1 MQLTCKIILSFVL
14 LLLGSV
20 CGEAVLQAQCP
31 MVCRQDF
38 TISLGGN
45 GEAELNPIF
54 ALVSSTD
61 GCTEGFTIEIIDIN
75 SGYVYGSVADAT
87 MINADL
93 IFKVTDNATG
103 NNCDGGLTV
112 EDNTPPQVFVDSLFL
127 SCNAEIDPEE
137 MGFPYVI
144 DNVSNLDN
152 ITFDWFDQLIDY
164 DCFYQVGGVEYTAE
178 IVRNWYVS
186 DQYGNIRN
194 EQQSIMLKR
203 NTLDDVIWPA
213 NRDDFVM
220 PSLACNEDDP
230 MDLVITGQPRING
243 KVIEG
248 SSDCDLLT
256 SFSDQTTVICGGETK
271 IFRTWAV
278 FDYCTDESET
288 FIQLIRVKDIEAP
301 IITCP
306 ENINI
311 GTNNNLCT
319 GTVVLTD
326 ATATDNCSDYTISH
340 TWNYGTDE
348 MSYEN
353 IPQGT
358 HNVTY
363 TAEDEC
369 GNKSHCEIEVTVTDD
384 EVPTPVCKEHTF
396 VSLSDSGE
404 NILSAHTFNESSS
417 DNCLID
423 RFEVSK
429 NGVDFYPAATF
440 NCDDIPVSPMSLTL
454 RVFDVSGH
462 HNDCEVMI
470 TIDDYLLPVLVC
482 PLDLTLD
489 CFDDINDLTISD
501 LANATDNCD
510 IANISHTDDLSNLNS
525 CGFGTVFRLWNT
537 EDVNGNSAVCVQQIS
552 IGDATPTGVNF
563 PPDFITYDCS
573 LELNPVTT
581 GMPEIT
587 NEDCEQILVFHEDDT
602 ITVSDACLHIVR
614 FWEVYDE
621 CIFDPN
627 NAGNGGYWSVN
638 QTLKIYDND
647 APEVQNPA
655 DITVFISGDNC
666 DAYVEFPDATAI
678 DCSEDVKVSNNSLF
692 SDNNEAN
699 ASGTYPYGFHYI
711 TFTARDECDNIT
723 NKITLLTVLDEEIPV
738 IECNGGFTVNLDEN
752 GMAAPD
758 PYLFDAGSYDNCS
771 EALTYHIEPTVFNCD
786 DRGIAEVLFQV
797 RDESGNEA
805 SCFTTLNVQD
815 NNNVCDSGNL
825 GGKISNEEG
834 ETIGGKY
841 VGLSGGIQMAVQT
854 ETDGT
859 YEFPNLPSGEYYELK
874 PTYDLNHVNG
884 VTTNDILQIRKHVLG
899 VNTFTSP
906 YTLIAA
912 DVNNSGSVTT
922 VDLVWIRRLILGNI
936 ESFPDNKSWRFVD
949 ATYDFIDDLD
959 PFDENFPERIII
971 TSLNQNYLDND
982 FVAIK
987 IGDVNGTANFANGS
1001 SDERTEEERSTLPIY
1016 IENTRLEADN
1026 EYKIPFRVKDFKD
1039 ISGMQLS
1046 FGFDANV
1053 LKFNDM
1059 QVEDLPEMTIHNFG
1073 LTQIENGLINFSW
1086 DTHFAFELEEDA
1098 ILFTLIFTANKDANL
1113 ADVLHLNKDRI
1124 NAEAY
1129 RANPQERAVA
1139 ELLNLELIFDNEAAQ
1154 NAELFQNYPN
1164 PTSGKTTVSFYLPQ
1178 ATETILKVLDA
1189 YGNILWREENNFGRG
1204 THTIELD
1211 LSKENWQPGVYFY
1224 RLESTGF
1231 RDMTR
1236 KFVLIRN

>member
-14 LLLGSV
+14 LLLGTV

-45 GEAELNPIF
+45 GEAQLLPAF
-54 ALVSSTD
+54 ALVSNTD
-61 GCTEGFTIEIIDIN
+61 DCTEGFTIEIIDVN
-75 SGYVYGSVADAT
+75 SGYVYGNIANAT

-103 NNCDGGLTV
+103 NNCDGALTV
-112 EDNTPPQVFVDSLFL
+112 EDNSPPQLFVDSLFL
-127 SCNAEIDPEE
+127 NCNAEIDPEI
-137 MGFPYVI
+137 MGFPI
-144 DNVSNLDN
+144 AWDNVSNSDN
-152 ITFDWFDQLIDY
+152 ITYDWFDQLIDY
-164 DCFYQVGGVEYTAE
+164 DCFYEVGGVEYTAE
-178 IVRNWYVS
+178 VVRNWYVS

-194 EQQSIMLKR
+194 KQQSIMLKR

-230 MDLVITGQPRING
+230 MNLAITGQPSVNGRI
-243 KVIEG
+243 IEG

-256 SFSDQTTVICGGETK
+256 SFSDQETVICGGETK

-288 FIQLIRVKDIEAP
+288 FIQLIRVKDVEAP

-311 GTNNNLCT
+311 GTDNNNCT
-319 GTVVLTD
+319 ATVVLNN

-340 TWNYGTDE
+340 IWGYGSNE
-348 MSYEN
+348 SSYEN
-353 IPQGT
+353 IPQGIHT
-358 HNVTY
+358 VAYN
-363 TAEDEC
+363 AEDEC
-369 GNKSHCEIEVTVTDD
+369 GNKSHCETLVTVTDD

-396 VSLSDSGE
+396 VSLSDSGAD
-404 NILSAHTFNESSS
+404 ILGAHTFNESSS

-423 RFEVSK
+423 HFEVSR
-429 NGVDFYPAATF
+429 NGVDFYPTVMF
-440 NCDDIPVSPMSLTL
+440 NCEDIPTSPMSLTL
-454 RVFDVSGH
+454 RVFDVTGL
-462 HNDCEVMI
+462 HNDCEIEV
-470 TIDDYLLPVLVC
+470 TIDDYLLPVLTC
-482 PLDLTLD
+482 PLSVTLD
-489 CFDDINDLTISD
+489 CIDDINNLTISG
-501 LANATDNCD
+501 LATATDNCNIID
-510 IANISHTDDLSNLNS
+510 ISYTDDLSNLNS

-537 EDVNGNSAVCVQQIS
+537 EDVNGNSAVCIQQIS

-563 PPDFITYDCS
+563 PSDFITYDCS
-573 LELNPVTT
+573 LKLNPVTT
-581 GMPEIT
+581 GMPEIA

-602 ITVSDACLHIVR
+602 IAVSDACLHIVR

-627 NAGNGGYWSVN
+627 NAGNGGYWSIN

-655 DITVFISGDNC
+655 DITVFISGENC
-666 DAYVEFPDATAI
+666 EAYVQFPDATAI
-678 DCSEDVKVSNNSLF
+678 DCSEYVEVSNNSFF
-692 SDNNEAN
+692 SENNEAN
-699 ASGTYPYGFHYI
+699 ASGIYPYGFHYI
-711 TFTARDECDNIT
+711 TFTGRDECDNIT

-738 IECNGGFTVNLDEN
+738 IQCNGGFTVNLDQN
-752 GMAAPD
+752 GMVAPN
-758 PYLFDAGSYDNCS
+758 PQLFDAGSYDNCS
-771 EALTYHIEPTVFNCD
+771 ETLTYHIEPTVFNCA
-786 DRGIAEVLFQV
+786 DRGIANVLFQV

-805 SCFTTLNVQD
+805 SCYTTLTVQD

-854 ETDGT
+854 EQDGT

-884 VTTNDILQIRKHVLG
+884 VTTNDILQIRKHILEVDK
-899 VNTFTSP
+899 FTSP

-922 VDLVWIRRLILGNI
+922 VDMVWMRRLILGSI
-936 ESFPDNKSWRFVD
+936 DEFPDNKSWRFIAAD
-949 ATYDFIDDLD
+949 YDFIDDLE
-959 PFDENFPERIII
+959 PFDEDFPEEIII

-982 FVAIK
+982 FVAVK
-987 IGDVNGTANFANGS
+987 IGDVNGTANFSNGS
-1001 SDERTEEERSTLPIY
+1001 SEEREEEERKTLPIY
-1016 IENTRLEADN
+1016 IDNTSLEAQK
-1026 EYKIPFRVKDFKD
+1026 EYKIPFKVKDFKN
-1039 ISGMQLS
+1039 ILGMQLS
-1046 FGFDANV
+1046 FKFDANA
-1053 LKFNDM
+1053 LNFK
-1059 QVEDLPEMTIHNFG
+1059 EIKAGDLPEMNDQNFG
-1073 LTQIENGLINFSW
+1073 LTKIEAGVINLSW
-1086 DTHFAFELEEDA
+1086 DTHFALELEENA
-1098 ILFTLIFTANKDANL
+1098 ILFTLIFTANKDALL
-1113 ADVLHLNKDRI
+1113 ADVFQLNNDRI

-1129 RANPQERAVA
+1129 RANPQSKEAA
-1139 ELLNLELIFDNEAAQ
+1139 EVLNLELIFDNADTQ
-1154 NAELFQNYPN
+1154 SVELFQNYPN
-1164 PTSGKTTVSFYLPQ
+1164 PTSGQTTVSFYLPK
-1178 ATETILKVLDA
+1178 ATDATLKVLDT
-1189 YGNILWREENNFGRG
+1189 YGNTIWQTENNFARG
-1204 THTIELD
+1204 THDVDFD

-1224 RLESTGF
+1224 RLESTDF
-1231 RDMTR
+1231 RDITKR
-1236 KFVLIRN
+1236 FILIRN